1 MNQKEFPVGNKHLKK
16 LKMLVGV
23 ATQTR
28 ADLLFDCCE
37 LAKSFK
43 NTAVAD
49 IIKASKLL
57 KKMKKDVFVK
67 YAKLNK
73 HLAVT
78 VYHDAS
84 NANFKDGGSLGG
96 HVFVT
101 NKLEKCFSPIA
112 RQAKGIKH
120 IKNTFIGSRN
130 DITCGSC

>member
-1 MNQKEFPVGNKHLKK
+1 
-16 LKMLVGV
+16 MLVGV

-73 HLAVT
+73 HLVVT